1 MQTSNYAKALPVG
14 YVCLQE
20 FFMDH
25 ALQKLKG
32 PQIHQS
38 CILDLGI
45 LHLDK

>member
-1 MQTSNYAKALPVG
+1 MLKHSQRVG
-14 YVCLQE
+14 YICLQE

-32 PQIHQS
+32 PQIATS
-38 CILDLGI
+38 VMGI